1 MCSVKRERIK
11 MDFFKVNLEFMKIL
25 QNLSKVEI
33 VVLFRLASMMT
44 FKNDVMWEKDLQEVL
59 SFDLNINRHTLQN
72 IISRL
77 IKKGVLKRK
86 GFYIVV
92 EENYLKKGR

>member
-1 MCSVKRERIK
+1 